1 MAQNN
6 FQHYSDL
13 AEYTIFKPANT
24 DWPDSV
30 DNVQKAL
37 SMLGD
42 WSRTDVGLPIAS
54 PTTPGIVAIAT
65 QPEVDA
71 GVITNKFVSPA
82 TLKSVITRPDATT
95 TVKGLT
101 RYATNAEAAGF
112 AIGNAAIVPSA
123 LGYVFTNVT
132 ANETRFGTIKRAT
145 YDMGQAGTDDTT
157 AVTPKRVVEMIAA
170 HSANPPSYTM
180 ATETNLGLVKLA
192 TSAQIQQGTLGDGY
206 AISPKGLLGAKASE
220 SKFGVIRLSTASETA
235 AGTLDSVAVSPKQLM
250 ALRGSTSQY
259 GLVQLSGVPQSGQT
273 AARADAV
280 VFKTTTVNGKP
291 LSGNITL
298 GAGDVNAWSKGE
310 ADNRFMPKDRMVG
323 NITRIEGA
331 TYLNYRGNNG
341 SPDTWYCQ
349 SPWEGS
355 STVGMNVVCKFERNN
370 DGGDNRIFQFYVRVN
385 GQRQGGMLTLN
396 IENTKGGRN
405 GHSWRFEAYASGNFR
420 FGNIPP
426 GARVD
431 IEPIQWH
438 RVLHVDVLATFCTN

>member
-24 DWPDSV
+24 DWPASV
-30 DNVQKAL
+30 VNVQKAL
-37 SMLGD
+37 SMLGE
-42 WSRTDVGLPIAS
+42 WSRTDVGLPTAT
-54 PTTPGIVAIAT
+54 PTIPGIAAIAT
-65 QPEVDA
+65 QSEVNT
-71 GVITNKFVSPA
+71 GTVSNKFVTPA
-82 TLKSVITRPDATT
+82 TLKSVILKPPATT
-95 TVKGLT
+95 EVAGIT
-101 RYATNAEAAGF
+101 RYATNAD
-112 AIGNAAIVPSA
+112 AIGFSVNNAAIVPSS

-145 YDMGQAGTDDTT
+145 YAMGQAGTDDTT
-157 AVTPKRVVEMIAA
+157 AVTPKRVVEMIGA
-170 HSANPPSYTM
+170 HSALPPPDTL
-180 ATETNLGLVKLA
+180 ATETNQGVVRLA
-192 TSAQIQQGTLGDGY
+192 TSAQIQQGTIGDGY
-206 AISPKGLLGAKASE
+206 AISPKGLMGAKASE
-220 SKFGVIRLSTASETA
+220 SKFGVIRLSTASETT

-259 GLVQLSGVPQSGQT
+259 GLVQLSGVSQTGQT

-310 ADNRFMPKDRMVG
+310 ADDRFMPKDRMVG

-331 TYLNYRGNNG
+331 SYLNYRGNNG
-341 SPDTWYCQ
+341 SPDTWHCQ

-355 STVGMNVVCKFERNN
+355 SRVGVNIVCKFERNN
-370 DGGDNRIFQFYVRVN
+370 DSGDNRIFQFFIRVN

-405 GHSWRFEAYASGNFR
+405 GHSWRFESYASGNFL
-420 FGNIPP
+420 FHDIPP

-431 IEPIQWH
+431 LEPVQWH
-438 RVLHVDVLATFCTN
+438 RVLHVDILATFCTN